1 MVLICISLISSD
13 VDHIFMYSS
22 VICILSLE
30 KCLYKSL
37 AHLKVGL
44 FVFLLLNY
52 DFLCV
57 FWILTTYQVYDLQIF
72 SPVPWAVFSL
82 DGFLCYAGEF
92 YDSRVSSL

>member
-1 MVLICISLISSD
+1 MVLTCISLISSD

-30 KCLYKSL
+30 KCLYKPL

-52 DFLCV
+52 DFLC
-57 FWILTTYQVYDLQIF
+57 ILDIKHLSGI
-72 SPVPWAVFSL
+72 
-82 DGFLCYAGEF
+82 
-92 YDSRVSSL
+92 